1 MRRRLVV
8 LKHFT
13 PSIALLGIA
22 ILITL
27 FAHPHI
33 VVPIILIIGAIVLA
47 QQNYKVLKIRAEV
60 EKHNEE

>member
-1 MRRRLVV
+1 MRKRLAV

-13 PSIALLGIA
+13 PSIALLGSA

-33 VVPIILIIGAIVLA
+33 VVPVILIVGAVVTA
-47 QQNYKVLKIRAEV
+47 WQNYKILKDRAQEQ
-60 EKHNEE
+60 K